1 MFESDCRAGFS
12 RCVGLDLEAEIWSS
26 STEILIAVKTGF
38 PLVKKSQRE
47 AEGIHRKRG
56 EDNNSGTSPRSVWIW
71 KHNLMM
77 PFRIFPECQPK
88 ARQAKIYYWF
98 FSFLTTASTASNA
111 FLKTLLKSWERS
123 QRVVNVK
130 PALGL
135 KATPGGET
143 RGHRGPTDHSQG
155 ALWRCCLKFKLVK
168 KYRRRD

>member
-47 AEGIHRKRG
+47 DEGIHRKRV
-56 EDNNSGTSPRSVWIW
+56 EDDNSGTSTRSVWIW

-77 PFRIFPECQPK
+77 PFRIFHECQPK
-88 ARQAKIYYWF
+88 ARHV
-98 FSFLTTASTASNA
+98 SFLTTASTTSNA
-111 FLKTLLKSWERS
+111 FLKILLKSWERS
-123 QRVVNVK
+123 QHVVNVK